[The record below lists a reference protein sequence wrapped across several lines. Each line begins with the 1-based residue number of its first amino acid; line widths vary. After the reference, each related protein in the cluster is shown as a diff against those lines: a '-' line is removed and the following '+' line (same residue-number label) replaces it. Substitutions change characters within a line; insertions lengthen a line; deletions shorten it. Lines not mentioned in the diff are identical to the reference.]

1 MRLVR
6 HFFVRPAR
14 FALAVCVALS
24 ACAKHKAETFRTDT
38 SDRGGISEQVSAT
51 GEVEAIVS
59 VNVGSQVSGTIT
71 KIYVDFNSMVKKDQ
85 VLCDLDP
92 RLFKAALA
100 SAEAGLA
107 AANAN
112 VAKAQAALDDSA
124 RQEKRTRALIAQNLI
139 AQADVDTAMATREQ
153 NAAALLGM
161 KAAVLQQ
168 RANRDSAAAN
178 LVFTHIVSPI
188 DGVVVSRAVD
198 VGVTVA
204 AAMNVATLF
213 TIANDLT
220 KMQIL
225 ANIDEAD
232 VGKVKEGLIA
242 KFSVDAWPNETF
254 QGRIREVRQS
264 PTTINNVVTYAAV
277 IEAPNPDRK
286 LKPGMTASVQ
296 ITTAHRDD
304 VIRVPNAAL
313 RFKPSTPVA
322 SSGNGA
328 DPADAKGS
336 APAREGSPQQVAG
349 DHPHRHHGDGG
360 TPDAAMAN
368 GASPST
374 DGTGADAPKPQGRR
388 GKVYELVDGKP
399 VVKLVRL
406 GLQDSSHTEVLEGI
420 GENEPVIVAEIGG
433 AGGPAQQNSLMGG
446 VRPPGGGGGRR

>member
-1 MRLVR
+1 MRFLR
-6 HFFVRPAR
+6 HFFVRPAH
-14 FALAVCVALS
+14 FALAVCVAAS
-24 ACAKHKAETFRTDT
+24 ACSKHTAETFRTDT
-38 SDRGGISEQVSAT
+38 SDRGGITEQVSAT
-51 GEVEAIVS
+51 GDVEAIVS

-71 KIYVDFNSMVKKDQ
+71 KIYVDFNSVVKKNQ

-124 RQEKRTRALIAQNLI
+124 RQEKRARELLAQNLI

-161 KAAVLQQ
+161 KAAVLQSK
-168 RANRDSAAAN
+168 ANRDSAAAN

-232 VGKVKEGLIA
+232 VGKVKEGLVA
-242 KFSVDAWPNETF
+242 KFSVDAWPNENF

-277 IEAPNPDRK
+277 VEAPNPDRK

-322 SSGNGA
+322 SGAGA
-328 DPADAKGS
+328 DSGDAKGQG
-336 APAREGSPQQVAG
+336 PAREGSPQQVAG
-349 DHPHRHHGDGG
+349 DHPHRHHADGA
-360 TPDAAMAN
+360 TPDGAMAN
-368 GASPST
+368 GAAPSG
-374 DGTGADAPKPQGRR
+374 DVGGGDAPKPQGRR

-399 VVKLVRL
+399 VLKQVRL
-406 GLQDSSHTEVLEGI
+406 GLQDSSHTEVLEGM
-420 GENEPVIVAEIGG
+420 GENEQVIIAEIGG
-433 AGGPAQQNSLMGG
+433 TGPAQQNSLMGG